1 MSKLR
6 GKQGFEGPPPQD
18 LEKYLKQGRK
28 SINQM
33 KEGKP
38 PLKFRPRRSIS
49 VKLIGI
55 MIFIIISSSLFIA
68 APLLSNIPSNNGS
81 PPDNTTQPII
91 KYEDLKSTV
100 TDLHGML
107 TQMITL
113 NHSLITPVMHDGAVN
128 FSHVISEEDLLDFIW
143 FLSQFE
149 IYSEWWYL
157 GKELIAERSYIWNE
171 SIFLSN
177 TIPIQLKALRSLL
190 AYPRNEISLGI
201 ADRTIFDTTCKALW
215 TNITRVYSNTTHLIV
230 RSENDSNVVTSDQ
243 TIFLDILAQ
252 TINQQGLFNITQ
264 VQGIASEMI
273 NKITSL
279 TTSGKGLRES
289 FSANLSWLSPI
300 YKYEDQGKLIL
311 SLNGLKSLMPSTSS
325 IELLVLTLSNF
336 VDIFEEVDRSISSE
350 YNDSIKDG
358 NQEFNLINQ
367 AIGVRVSVLL
377 EKLNVANFQISMIR
391 TKFEASDSSFYSSI
405 TNREFT
411 YLLDQLYLIL
421 SFEEYLV
428 LDAEISGSR
437 GGAASFIGMGSL
449 LMILILIPIKRKIR
463 KAPSKK

>member
-6 GKQGFEGPPPQD
+6 GKQGFEAPPPQD

-49 VKLIGI
+49 VKLVGI
-55 MIFIIISSSLFIA
+55 VIFIIISSSLFIA

-81 PPDNTTQPII
+81 PPGNTTQPII
-91 KYEDLKSTV
+91 IIEDLKSTK
-100 TDLHGML
+100 TDLHGIL
-107 TQMITL
+107 TQMISL

-128 FSHVISEEDLLDFIW
+128 FSHVISEEELLDFIW
-143 FLSQFE
+143 FLSQME
-149 IYSEWWYL
+149 MYPEWWYL

-171 SIFLSN
+171 SIFLSS

-190 AYPRNEISLGI
+190 AYPRDEISLGI
-201 ADRTIFDTTCKALW
+201 TDRTIFDATCNALW
-215 TNITRVYSNTTHLIV
+215 TNITRVYSNTTYLIV
-230 RSENDSNVVTSDQ
+230 RSENDSTVVTSDQ
-243 TIFLDILAQ
+243 TILLDILSQ
-252 TINQQGLFNITQ
+252 TINQQSLFNITQ
-264 VQGIASEMI
+264 IQGIASEMI

-279 TTSGKGLRES
+279 TNSGKGLRES
-289 FSANLSWLSPI
+289 FLANLSLLSPI

-311 SLNGLKSLMPSTSS
+311 SLNRLKNLMPSTSS
-325 IELLVLTLSNF
+325 IEMLILRLSDF
-336 VDIFEEVDRSISSE
+336 VDIFNEVDWSLNSE
-350 YNDSIKDG
+350 YNDSSKSTD
-358 NQEFNLINQ
+358 QEFILTNQ

-391 TKFEASDSSFYSSI
+391 TKFEASNSSFYSSI
-405 TNREFT
+405 ADREFT
-411 YLLDQLYLIL
+411 YLLDQLYLVL

-437 GGAASFIGMGSL
+437 GA
-449 LMILILIPIKRKIR
+449 
-463 KAPSKK
+463 

>member
-6 GKQGFEGPPPQD
+6 GKQGFEAPPPQD

-81 PPDNTTQPII
+81 PPGNTTQPII

-149 IYSEWWYL
+149 MYSEWWYL
-157 GKELIAERSYIWNE
+157 GKELIA
-171 SIFLSN
+171 
-177 TIPIQLKALRSLL
+177 

-230 RSENDSNVVTSDQ
+230 RSENNLTVVTSDQ

-289 FSANLSWLSPI
+289 FSVNLSWLSPI

-311 SLNGLKSLMPSTSS
+311 SLNGLKRLMPSTSS

-336 VDIFEEVDRSISSE
+336 VDIFDEVDRSISSE

-367 AIGVRVSVLL
+367 AIGVRISVLL

-391 TKFEASDSSFYSSI
+391 TKFEASDSSFYSFISD
-405 TNREFT
+405 REFT

-437 GGAASFIGMGSL
+437 AAASFLGIGSV
-449 LMILILIPIKRKIR
+449 LMMLILIPIKRKI
-463 KAPSKK
+463 KKSLPKD

>member
-6 GKQGFEGPPPQD
+6 GKQGFEAPPPQD

-81 PPDNTTQPII
+81 PPGNTTQPII

-149 IYSEWWYL
+149 MYSEWWYL
-157 GKELIAERSYIWNE
+157 GKELIAYIWNE

-230 RSENDSNVVTSDQ
+230 RSENNLTVVTSDQ

-289 FSANLSWLSPI
+289 FSVNLSWLSPI

-311 SLNGLKSLMPSTSS
+311 SLNGLKRLMPSTSS

-336 VDIFEEVDRSISSE
+336 VDIFDEVDRSISSE

-367 AIGVRVSVLL
+367 AIGVRISVLL

-391 TKFEASDSSFYSSI
+391 TKFEASDSSFYSFISD
-405 TNREFT
+405 REFT

-437 GGAASFIGMGSL
+437 AAASFLGIGSV
-449 LMILILIPIKRKIR
+449 LMMLILIPIKRKI
-463 KAPSKK
+463 KKSLPKD